1 MQKRPCRCKGQYN
14 KAIKPHAFVSSKDDY
29 PVGLSLE
36 NNKQPPY
43 VESIIL
49 FDVIY
54 IIQNTTFDIHPR
66 IGLHIHSNNLR
77 NKSSRV

>member
-14 KAIKPHAFVSSKDDY
+14 KAIKPHAFVSSKYDY

-54 IIQNTTFDIHPR
+54 
-66 IGLHIHSNNLR
+66 NL
-77 NKSSRV
+77 

>member
-36 NNKQPPY
+36 NNKQPP
-43 VESIIL
+43 
-49 FDVIY
+49 
-54 IIQNTTFDIHPR
+54 
-66 IGLHIHSNNLR
+66 
-77 NKSSRV
+77 

>member
-1 MQKRPCRCKGQYN
+1 MQKRPCRCKGKYN
-14 KAIKPHAFVSSKDDY
+14 KAIKPHAVISSKDDY

-54 IIQNTTFDIHPR
+54 
-66 IGLHIHSNNLR
+66 NL
-77 NKSSRV
+77 